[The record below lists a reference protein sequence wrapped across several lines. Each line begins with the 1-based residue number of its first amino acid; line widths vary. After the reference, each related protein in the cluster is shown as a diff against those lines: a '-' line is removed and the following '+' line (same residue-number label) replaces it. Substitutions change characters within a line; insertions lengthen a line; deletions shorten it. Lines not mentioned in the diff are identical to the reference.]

1 MPRLNPEIGRVA
13 DDSIAQEIGIQVGDR
28 IVEVNGQPLYDI
40 LQYQH
45 ATAEAALSL
54 TIERDGERTF
64 VEIEKEEED
73 PIGLDFKDDLFDG
86 IRKCSNNC
94 VFCFVYQNPQG
105 LRKSLYIKDEDF
117 RYSFLYGNYVTLTN
131 LSEGDM
137 NRIVDERLS
146 PIYVSVH
153 ATDQKVRDMLLGKK
167 STPPLKPRLDFLTSR
182 GIDFYAQLVLIP
194 GINDGKI
201 LDKSLED
208 LQVYQPRLKG
218 ITGVPV
224 GLTRYRDFLFDI
236 KPYERDGAR
245 AMIDYC
251 RKRQDEFYARFGTR
265 LFFLSDEFY
274 LTAQVPFPPPAA
286 YEGFGSLQDGVG
298 MIPLFLRDLN
308 RILPRYEKLPPPDRK
323 ALIITGEAAGPMF
336 RDSVLPS
343 MREAGWP
350 VPELHVVK
358 NEFFGSNVDVAG
370 LLTARDIRY
379 SFKVRPD
386 VEFAMICDYMLK
398 TGTEV
403 FLDDITLNQ
412 LESQVGIRII
422 PVTDSPKDMLRVFR
436 DARPSRIRRT
446 RSGWE
451 AETLANGTE
460 DRFHPLPDGP
470 AENLKPLFAKPN
482 AVWGKHRM

>member
-167 STPPLKPRLDFLTSR
+167 STPPLKPRLDFLTS
-182 GIDFYAQLVLIP
+182 
-194 GINDGKI
+194 
-201 LDKSLED
+201 
-208 LQVYQPRLKG
+208 
-218 ITGVPV
+218 
-224 GLTRYRDFLFDI
+224 
-236 KPYERDGAR
+236 
-245 AMIDYC
+245 
-251 RKRQDEFYARFGTR
+251 
-265 LFFLSDEFY
+265 
-274 LTAQVPFPPPAA
+274 
-286 YEGFGSLQDGVG
+286 
-298 MIPLFLRDLN
+298 
-308 RILPRYEKLPPPDRK
+308 DRK
-323 ALIITGEAAGPMF
+323 
-336 RDSVLPS
+336 SV
-343 MREAGWP
+343 
-350 VPELHVVK
+350 V
-358 NEFFGSNVDVAG
+358 
-370 LLTARDIRY
+370 
-379 SFKVRPD
+379 
-386 VEFAMICDYMLK
+386 
-398 TGTEV
+398 
-403 FLDDITLNQ
+403 
-412 LESQVGIRII
+412 
-422 PVTDSPKDMLRVFR
+422 
-436 DARPSRIRRT
+436 
-446 RSGWE
+446 
-451 AETLANGTE
+451 
-460 DRFHPLPDGP
+460 
-470 AENLKPLFAKPN
+470 
-482 AVWGKHRM
+482 